1 MKKVLNILSIF
12 FLIAINVTAQEELTI
27 SSAIKKTLEN
37 NLDIE
42 VSENFKRIA
51 KNNSSILNNN
61 YLPNIQLGSEINT
74 NIQSIEIETP
84 SGISGT
90 LDDTQT
96 DNSSAVLSIDYNI
109 IDASGRKY
117 NYKKSK
123 ELYSKSN
130 LEVQEII
137 ENTILQLFT
146 VFFEVGRLSE
156 EKEILKNSL
165 DISKRRYERRLL
177 EFEYGQTNNLE
188 VLNAEVDV
196 NSDSI
201 NLLNTSKKL
210 FNARSDLNL
219 IMNVDLESEF
229 NINTNINFLGQDEI
243 NSIFSNDINNNTRL
257 LIIEKDIIISNLE
270 RKIAKSSYLPTLG
283 LIGSYGWNESIN
295 DNPYAFYN
303 KSISDGFSAGI
314 NIRWDIFRGGKK
326 IIANKNAEIGQ
337 ENSELIKKKTVLE
350 LKKELRNAYQT
361 HLNNLFILEVQRKN
375 LSTNKNNFDRNIERY
390 KIGQVSSIEF
400 RRAQLNLLNAELSK
414 SSAKYQAK
422 ISEAYFLKISGE
434 IISKFKQYLGKK
446 VLKSKERFL
455 NH

>member
-1 MKKVLNILSIF
+1 MKKVLNILLIF

-177 EFEYGQTNNLE
+177 EYEYGQTNNLE

-229 NINTNINFLGQDEI
+229 NINTNINFLDQDEI
-243 NSIFSNDINNNTRL
+243 NNIFSNDIYNNTRL

-326 IIANKNAEIGQ
+326 IIANKNAEIVQ
-337 ENSELIKKKTVLE
+337 ENSELTKKKTVLE

-400 RRAQLNLLNAELSK
+400 RRAQLNLLNAELSE

-434 IISKFKQYLGKK
+434 IISKFK
-446 VLKSKERFL
+446 
-455 NH
+455 

>member
-1 MKKVLNILSIF
+1 MKKVLNILLIL
-12 FLIAINVTAQEELTI
+12 FLIALNVTAQEELTI

-229 NINTNINFLGQDEI
+229 NINTNIDFLAQDEI

-375 LSTNKNNFDRNIERY
+375 LNTNKNNFDRNIERY

-434 IISKFKQYLGKK
+434 IISKFK
-446 VLKSKERFL
+446 
-455 NH
+455 

>member
-1 MKKVLNILSIF
+1 MKKVLNI
-12 FLIAINVTAQEELTI
+12 FLICLLLAPNVSAQEELTI

-229 NINTNINFLGQDEI
+229 NINTNIDFLAQDEI

-326 IIANKNAEIGQ
+326 IIANKNAEISI

-375 LSTNKNNFDRNIERY
+375 LNTNKNNFDRNIERY

-434 IISKFKQYLGKK
+434 IISKFK
-446 VLKSKERFL
+446 
-455 NH
+455 

>member
-1 MKKVLNILSIF
+1 MKKVLNILLIL
-12 FLIAINVTAQEELTI
+12 FLIALNVTAQEELTI

-229 NINTNINFLGQDEI
+229 NINTNIDFLAQDEI

-400 RRAQLNLLNAELSK
+400 RRAQLNLLNAEFSK

-434 IISKFKQYLGKK
+434 IISKFK
-446 VLKSKERFL
+446 
-455 NH
+455 

>member
-1 MKKVLNILSIF
+1 MKKVLNI
-12 FLIAINVTAQEELTI
+12 FLICFLLAYNVTAQEELTI

-84 SGISGT
+84 NGVSGT

-96 DNSSAVLSIDYNI
+96 DNSSAVLSIDYKI

-137 ENTILQLFT
+137 ENTILQLLT

-201 NLLNTSKKL
+201 NLLNTSKQL

-229 NINTNINFLGQDEI
+229 NINTNINFLEQDKI
-243 NSIFSNDINNNTRL
+243 NNIFSNDIYNNTRL
-257 LIIEKDIIISNLE
+257 LIIEKDIIISSLE

-314 NIRWDIFRGGKK
+314 NIRWDIFRSGKK
-326 IIANKNAEIGQ
+326 IIANKNAEISQ
-337 ENSELIKKKTVLE
+337 KNSELIKKKTVLE

-375 LSTNKNNFDRNIERY
+375 LNTNKNNFDRNIESY
-390 KIGQVSSIEF
+390 KIGQLSSIEF

-434 IISKFKQYLGKK
+434 IISKFK
-446 VLKSKERFL
+446 
-455 NH
+455 

>member
-1 MKKVLNILSIF
+1 MKNLINIFVVIFLST
-12 FLIAINVTAQEELTI
+12 INLVAQNDLTI
-27 SSAIKKTLEN
+27 SSAVKKTLEN
-37 NLDIE
+37 NLDIKI
-42 VSENFKRIA
+42 SENLEKIA

-61 YLPNIQLGSEINT
+61 YLPNIQLGSDISS

-90 LDDTQT
+90 LDDTKT
-96 DNSSAVLSIDYNI
+96 DNSSALLSISYNI

-123 ELYSKSN
+123 ELFSKSN
-130 LEVQEII
+130 LEVKEII
-137 ENTILQLFT
+137 ENTMLQLFT

-156 EKEILKNSL
+156 ERNILKNAL
-165 DISKRRYERRLL
+165 EISKTRYERKLL

-188 VLNAEVDV
+188 VLNAEVDL
-196 NSDSI
+196 NTDSI
-201 NLLNTSKKL
+201 NLLKSSKQL
-210 FNARSDLNL
+210 FNAKRDLNL
-219 IMNVDLESEF
+219 IMNVDLESQF
-229 NINTNINFLGQDEI
+229 NINTKIEFLSGDEI
-243 NSIFSNDINNNTRL
+243 ATIFSNGIYNNTRL
-257 LIIEKDIIISNLE
+257 LIIEKDVIISNLDK
-270 RKIAKSSYLPTLG
+270 KITKYSYLPTLG
-283 LIGSYGWNESIN
+283 LSGTYGWNESIN

-326 IIANKNAEIGQ
+326 IIANKNTAINQ
-337 ENSELIKKKTVLE
+337 QNSELNKKKTE
-350 LKKELRNAYQT
+350 LDITKELRNAYQT
-361 HLNNLFILEVQRKN
+361 HLNNLFIMEVQNKN
-375 LSTNKNNFDRNIERY
+375 LETNKNNFERNLERY

-434 IISKFKQYLGKK
+434 IISRFK
-446 VLKSKERFL
+446 
-455 NH
+455 

>member
-1 MKKVLNILSIF
+1 MKKVLNILF
-12 FLIAINVTAQEELTI
+12 VLFLIALNVTAQEELTI

-188 VLNAEVDV
+188 VLYAEVDV

-219 IMNVDLESEF
+219 IMNVDLEREF
-229 NINTNINFLGQDEI
+229 NINTNIDFLAQDEI
-243 NSIFSNDINNNTRL
+243 NRIFSNDIKNNTRL

-326 IIANKNAEIGQ
+326 IIANKNAKIGQ
-337 ENSELIKKKTVLE
+337 ENSELAKKKTVLE

-400 RRAQLNLLNAELSK
+400 RKAQLNLLNAELSE

-434 IISKFKQYLGKK
+434 IISKFK
-446 VLKSKERFL
+446 
-455 NH
+455 

>member
-146 VFFEVGRLSE
+146 VFFEV
-156 EKEILKNSL
+156 
-165 DISKRRYERRLL
+165 
-177 EFEYGQTNNLE
+177 
-188 VLNAEVDV
+188 
-196 NSDSI
+196 
-201 NLLNTSKKL
+201 
-210 FNARSDLNL
+210 FNKAL
-219 IMNVDLESEF
+219 
-229 NINTNINFLGQDEI
+229 
-243 NSIFSNDINNNTRL
+243 
-257 LIIEKDIIISNLE
+257 
-270 RKIAKSSYLPTLG
+270 
-283 LIGSYGWNESIN
+283 
-295 DNPYAFYN
+295 
-303 KSISDGFSAGI
+303 
-314 NIRWDIFRGGKK
+314 
-326 IIANKNAEIGQ
+326 
-337 ENSELIKKKTVLE
+337 
-350 LKKELRNAYQT
+350 
-361 HLNNLFILEVQRKN
+361 
-375 LSTNKNNFDRNIERY
+375 
-390 KIGQVSSIEF
+390 
-400 RRAQLNLLNAELSK
+400 
-414 SSAKYQAK
+414 
-422 ISEAYFLKISGE
+422 
-434 IISKFKQYLGKK
+434 
-446 VLKSKERFL
+446 
-455 NH
+455 

>member
-1 MKKVLNILSIF
+1 MKKVLNILLIL
-12 FLIAINVTAQEELTI
+12 FLTALNVTAQEELTI

-229 NINTNINFLGQDEI
+229 NINTNIDFLAQDEI

-326 IIANKNAEIGQ
+326 IIANKNAEIGE

-434 IISKFKQYLGKK
+434 IISKFK
-446 VLKSKERFL
+446 
-455 NH
+455 

>member
-1 MKKVLNILSIF
+1 MKKILNILLIL
-12 FLIAINVTAQEELTI
+12 FLIATNVTAQEELTI

-96 DNSSAVLSIDYNI
+96 DNSSALLSIDYNI

-146 VFFEVGRLSE
+146 VFFEVGRLTE

-165 DISKRRYERRLL
+165 DISKSRYERRLL

-201 NLLNTSKKL
+201 KLLNTSKKL
-210 FNARSDLNL
+210 FNAKSDLNL
-219 IMNVDLESEF
+219 IMNVDLESKF
-229 NINTNINFLGQDEI
+229 NINTNIDFLSQQEI
-243 NSIFSNDINNNTRL
+243 DNIFSYDINKNTRL
-257 LIIEKDIIISNLE
+257 LIVEKDIAISNLDK
-270 RKIAKSSYLPTLG
+270 KIAKSSYLPTIG

-314 NIRWDIFRGGKK
+314 NMRWDIFRGGKK
-326 IIANKNAEIGQ
+326 IIANKNAKINL
-337 ENSELIKKKTVLE
+337 ENSELTKKKTVLE

-375 LSTNKNNFDRNIERY
+375 LNTNKNNFDRNIERY

-414 SSAKYQAK
+414 NSSKYQAK

-434 IISKFKQYLGKK
+434 IISKFK
-446 VLKSKERFL
+446 
-455 NH
+455 

>member
-1 MKKVLNILSIF
+1 MKKVLNILF
-12 FLIAINVTAQEELTI
+12 VLFLIALNVTAQEELTI

-51 KNNSSILNNN
+51 KNNSSILNNS

-210 FNARSDLNL
+210 FNTRSDLNL
-219 IMNVDLESEF
+219 IMNVDLEREF
-229 NINTNINFLGQDEI
+229 NINTNIDFLAQDEI
-243 NSIFSNDINNNTRL
+243 NRIFSNDIKNNTRL
-257 LIIEKDIIISNLE
+257 LIIEKDNIISNLE

-326 IIANKNAEIGQ
+326 IIANKNVKIGQ
-337 ENSELIKKKTVLE
+337 ENSELTKKKTVLE

-400 RRAQLNLLNAELSK
+400 RRAQLNLLNAELSE

-434 IISKFKQYLGKK
+434 IISKFK
-446 VLKSKERFL
+446 
-455 NH
+455 

>member
-1 MKKVLNILSIF
+1 MKKVLNILLIL
-12 FLIAINVTAQEELTI
+12 FLIALNVTAQEELTI

-210 FNARSDLNL
+210 FNARNDLNL

-283 LIGSYGWNESIN
+283 LVGSYGWNESIN

-326 IIANKNAEIGQ
+326 IIANKNAKIGQ
-337 ENSELIKKKTVLE
+337 ENSELAKKKTVLE

-434 IISKFKQYLGKK
+434 IISKFK
-446 VLKSKERFL
+446 
-455 NH
+455 

>member
-1 MKKVLNILSIF
+1 MKKILNILLIL
-12 FLIAINVTAQEELTI
+12 FLIAPNVIAQEELTI

-61 YLPNIQLGSEINT
+61 YLPNIQLGSEINN

-229 NINTNINFLGQDEI
+229 NINTNIDFLSQQEI
-243 NSIFSNDINNNTRL
+243 DNIFSYDITKNTRL
-257 LIIEKDIIISNLE
+257 LIVEKDIAISNLDK
-270 RKIAKSSYLPTLG
+270 KIAKSSYLPTIG

-314 NIRWDIFRGGKK
+314 NMRWDIFRGGKK
-326 IIANKNAEIGQ
+326 IIANKNAKINL
-337 ENSELIKKKTVLE
+337 ENSELTKKKTVLE

-361 HLNNLFILEVQRKN
+361 HLNNLYILEVQRKN
-375 LSTNKNNFDRNIERY
+375 LNTNKNNFDRNIERY

-414 SSAKYQAK
+414 NSSKYQAK

-434 IISKFKQYLGKK
+434 IISKFK
-446 VLKSKERFL
+446 
-455 NH
+455 